1 MITVGSVY
9 MRVSGEAFK
18 ESSPIQEAVTSDN
31 VLSLNQPN
39 LPPSAI
45 APSKEIMKDMLEM
58 SRGVQHATR
67 GLFLRYYMSGLTR
80 DYLPNGNEG

>member
-18 ESSPIQEAVTSDN
+18 ESSPIQEAVTSD
-31 VLSLNQPN
+31 NQPN